1 LKKKILG
8 SGLKSKHEHHINNK
22 KYFINMKKL
31 NNNVLEIRYSSNRHL
46 IPIKSQYISSNVKA
60 CIMDAMKKHTI
71 DPQIFQKLTSVEKNL
86 IRSLLKYFDIDDE
99 LDNDEAFNKRFE
111 VIRGEILAGNNNI
124 ALKREAKEYLLH
136 AMNTSKIS
144 RQNYINAIQELGI

>member
-1 LKKKILG
+1 
-8 SGLKSKHEHHINNK
+8 
-22 KYFINMKKL
+22 MKKL